1 MIICGID
8 EAGRGSVIGPLVVL
22 GISIHE
28 KDVPSLREIGVRD
41 SKSLSRKA
49 REELYQKILSLNV
62 NVYEVV
68 VDAAEVDRYLKKR
81 SGPGINTLEAS
92 ATVEIIKNLRPEVVY
107 IDSPDIK
114 PSRYAERI
122 LAMLDYSPRIICE
135 HKADSRYEVVSA
147 ASILA
152 KVKRDAILAKLSE
165 LYGDLGSGYSS
176 DRRTVEFLS
185 RCLRDKG
192 EAPSCVRRGWKTI
205 DKLLQARLDNF
216 EEG

>member
-28 KDVPSLREIGVRD
+28 KDIPSLRKIGVRD

-81 SGPGINTLEAS
+81 SGLGINVLEAS
-92 ATVEIIKNLRPEVVY
+92 ATVKIIKNLRPEVVY

-152 KVKRDAILAKLSE
+152 KVKRDTILAKLSE

-176 DRRTVEFLS
+176 DRRTVDFLS

-192 EAPSCVRRGWKTI
+192 EVPSCVRRGWKTV

>member
-28 KDVPSLREIGVRD
+28 KDIPSLREIGVRD

-81 SGPGINTLEAS
+81 SGLGINVLEAS
-92 ATVEIIKNLRPEVVY
+92 ATVKIIKNLRPEVVY

-152 KVKRDAILAKLSE
+152 KVKRDTILAKLSE

-176 DRRTVEFLS
+176 DRRTVDFLS

-192 EAPSCVRRGWKTI
+192 EVPSCVRRGWKTV

>member
-1 MIICGID
+1 MMICGID

-28 KDVPSLREIGVRD
+28 KDVPLLRGIGVRD

-62 NVYEVV
+62 SVYEVV
-68 VDAAEVDRYLKKR
+68 LDATEVDKYLKRR
-81 SGPGINTLEAS
+81 SGLSINALEAN
-92 ATVEIIKNLRPEVVY
+92 AVAEIIKNLRPEVVY
-107 IDSPDIK
+107 IDCPDIK

-165 LYGDLGSGYSS
+165 IYGDLGSGYSS
-176 DRRTVEFLS
+176 DKKTVDFLS

-192 EAPSCVRRGWKTI
+192 EVPPCVRKGWKTL

-216 EEG
+216 GEG